1 MSLTD
6 RTADVTFFSGVASER
21 GTGMGKVL
29 QNKLQKQKALLDS
42 AYELFTTI
50 GFNKTTIRDIAHK
63 AGVAKGTFYLYF
75 NDKVEIRD
83 ALVRAKSSQLIQ
95 DACAAMD
102 EQLAGGTADM
112 DTADKFI
119 YIINYL
125 IDYVA
130 GDTNYLRFMSKH
142 LSWGLFTGSHHTVQY
157 HSEEDSSPV
166 IDFGDYI
173 GKMLEAD
180 KVTIREPRIL
190 IFTLLELVS
199 STCYDVILYKEPMPL
214 EEFKPYLNRTIRLLV
229 NDAIVR

>member
-1 MSLTD
+1 MPLTD
-6 RTADVTFFSGVASER
+6 KATDANLFSGADQER

-157 HSEEDSSPV
+157 HSEEDASPV
-166 IDFGDYI
+166 IDFVDYI

>member
-1 MSLTD
+1 
-6 RTADVTFFSGVASER
+6 
-21 GTGMGKVL
+21 MGKVL

-166 IDFGDYI
+166 IDLGDYI

>member
-1 MSLTD
+1 MS
-6 RTADVTFFSGVASER
+6 
-21 GTGMGKVL
+21 KVL

-50 GFNKTTIRDIAHK
+50 GFTKTTIRDIAHK

-95 DACAAMD
+95 DACSAMD
-102 EQLAGGTADM
+102 SQLESGSARM

-119 YIINYL
+119 YIIDYL
-125 IDYVA
+125 VDYVA
-130 GDTNYLRFMSKH
+130 GDTNFLRFMSKH

-157 HSEEDSSPV
+157 HSEEDKAPV
-166 IDFGDYI
+166 IDFVDYI
-173 GKMLEAD
+173 GKMLEKD
-180 KVTIREPRIL
+180 HVTIRDPRLL

-199 STCYDVILYKEPMPL
+199 SACYDVILYKEPMPL
-214 EEFKPYLNRTIRLLV
+214 EDFKPYLNRTIRLLV
-229 NDAIVR
+229 NDAII